1 MIVDMDI
8 IMTDAG
14 QIVLV
19 VPGIFPAGDLQLG
32 VDHDAVT
39 LAAAGKIFV
48 RVEDI
53 DGTILDTLA
62 QQNHIDLISVPDAD
76 HPPAGI
82 THQAG
87 VKDYR
92 LETKGTV

>member
-8 IMTDAG
+8 IMTEAG

-19 VPGIFPAGDLQLG
+19 VPGVIPDGALELAVRTAG
-32 VDHDAVT
+32 VT
-39 LAAAGKIFV
+39 LAVDSDIFV
-48 RVEDI
+48 QVRDI
-53 DGTILDTLA
+53 DDHILDTLA
-62 QQNHIDLISVPDAD
+62 GQDHVDLIAVPDDD
-76 HPPAGI
+76 HPPEGI

-92 LETKGTV
+92 